1 MRPCGA
7 EVGREAVE
15 TTREIESSGNS
26 VDEAI
31 ALGLETLGVERD
43 AVTVDILDEGSRG
56 LFGIG
61 SRPARVRIVIDVV
74 TVPEEEAPP
83 PPSPAAEPIPESAP
97 VIEGEADALD
107 APTPAPST
115 VEDKLQSVVPVARQT
130 LEELLEKMG
139 IQVRVEAYVKPPQDE
154 DDYHKLVL
162 NIQGQ
167 DLGVL
172 IGRRGETLDA
182 LQFITRL
189 VVGREVERRINLV
202 VDVEGYRERRERS
215 LRQLAQRMAER
226 AVATG
231 RRQVLEPMSPAE
243 RRIVHV
249 ELRNHPEV
257 ETESVGQDE
266 NRKVTIYLRGSK

>member
-1 MRPCGA
+1 
-7 EVGREAVE
+7 VD
-15 TTREIESSGNS
+15 TTREIEISGNS

-43 AVTVDILDEGSRG
+43 AVTVDVLDEGSRG
-56 LFGIG
+56 LLGIG
-61 SRPARVRIVIDVV
+61 SRPARVRLVIDKVV
-74 TVPEEEAPP
+74 VPEEESPP
-83 PPSPAAEPIPESAP
+83 TVEPEPIPEPAP
-97 VIEGEADALD
+97 VIADEADELD
-107 APTPAPST
+107 APSPAPST
-115 VEDKLQSVVPVARQT
+115 VEDRLQSMVPVARQT

-139 IQVRVEAYVKPPQDE
+139 VQARVEAYVKPPQDE

-189 VVGREVERRINLV
+189 IVGREVERRINLV

-231 RRQVLEPMSPAE
+231 RRQVLEPMTPAE

-249 ELRNHPEV
+249 ELRDHPEV